1 MNNSPE
7 LRDGWT
13 PCPIGTLST
22 LAGNERRRRRRRFLI
37 QSGGVAGAVVL
48 TFGFGWS
55 VFRGNRKPDDPI
67 HGGIACSRVRE
78 IAREFVQGQLDD
90 KVNRQIRIHLEEC
103 ERCRILIESMQVES
117 TVHLG
122 HGDSSENCLC
132 LTCRRDQLV
141 ELLMPTQPDS
151 IVRMT

>member
-37 QSGGVAGAVVL
+37 QSGGVTGAVVL

-78 IAREFVQGQLDD
+78 IARQFVQGQLEDT
-90 KVNRQIRIHLEEC
+90 VVRQVTIHLEEC
-103 ERCRILIESMQVES
+103 ERCRILIESMQSES
-117 TVHLG
+117 TAHLG
-122 HGDSSENCLC
+122 HGDSPENCHC
-132 LTCRRDQLV
+132 LTCRREQLV
-141 ELLMPTQPDS
+141 ELLSPTRS
-151 IVRMT
+151 EFSHRMT